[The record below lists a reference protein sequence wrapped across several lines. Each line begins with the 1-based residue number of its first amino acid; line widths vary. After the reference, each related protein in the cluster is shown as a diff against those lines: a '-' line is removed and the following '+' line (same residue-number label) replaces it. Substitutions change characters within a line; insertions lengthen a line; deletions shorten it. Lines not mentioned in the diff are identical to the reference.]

1 MVIELARTRKR
12 PEERRLE
19 LVEAAR
25 RVFREKGYSTA
36 NVTDIIKEVGISQG
50 TFYIYFDGK
59 EAVFDAVA
67 EAIVLEGY
75 EVIKGIVTQED
86 LPVLEKI
93 KQTMAYLMTLET
105 ADRWTDEL
113 AARRLRHLRDRV
125 GGIALDLYAPLV
137 TDIIKQGVDE
147 GLMHV
152 LHPEATAAFFL
163 AATWA
168 YLDVLKGNDILS
180 SEEWWE
186 AYLDFIVRLAGIE
199 EKIDLGI
206 GILEA
211 STSSDDD

>member
-1 MVIELARTRKR
+1 MARTRKK

-19 LVEAAR
+19 LIEAAR
-25 RVFREKGYSTA
+25 RLFREKGYSAT

-75 EVIKGIVTQED
+75 DVIKGIVTQED

-93 KQTMAYLMTLET
+93 KRIMSYLMTLET
-105 ADRWTDEL
+105 AERWTDEL
-113 AARRLRHLRDRV
+113 AARRLRHMRDRV
-125 GGIALDLYAPLV
+125 GVIGLDLYTPLV

-163 AATWA
+163 AGTWA
-168 YLDVLKGNDILS
+168 FLDVLKGNDVLS

-186 AYLDFIVRLAGIE
+186 SYLDFIVRLTGIE
-199 EKIDLGI
+199 EKIALGI
-206 GILEA
+206 GGLEA
-211 STSSDDD
+211 PPSSDGD

>member
-25 RVFREKGYSTA
+25 RVFREKGYSAA

-137 TDIIKQGVDE
+137 TDIIKQGADE

-186 AYLDFIVRLAGIE
+186 AYLDFTVRLAGIE

>member
-1 MVIELARTRKR
+1 M
-12 PEERRLE
+12 
-19 LVEAAR
+19 VEAAR
-25 RVFREKGYSTA
+25 RVFREKGYSAA

-75 EVIKGIVTQED
+75 DVINGIVTQED
-86 LPVLEKI
+86 LSALEKI
-93 KQTMAYLMTLET
+93 NQTMAYLMTLET
-105 ADRWTDEL
+105 TERWTDEP

-125 GGIALDLYAPLV
+125 GGNALDLYTPLV

-152 LHPEATAAFFL
+152 PYPAATAAFFL
-163 AATWA
+163 AVSWGF
-168 YLDVLKGNDILS
+168 LDVLKGTDVLT

-186 AYLDFIVRLAGIE
+186 AYLDFIIRLAGIE

-206 GILEA
+206 GSLEA
-211 STSSDDD
+211 PTSSGDN

>member
-1 MVIELARTRKR
+1 VFRLARTRKK

-25 RVFREKGYSTA
+25 RVFREKGYSAA

-67 EAIVLEGY
+67 EAIVMEGFDA
-75 EVIKGIVTQED
+75 IKSIVTRED
-86 LPVLEKI
+86 LSVLEKI
-93 KQTMAYLMTLET
+93 QQTMIYLLTLET
-105 ADRWTDEL
+105 AERWTDEL

-125 GGIALDLYAPLV
+125 GGIALDLYVPIVA
-137 TDIIKQGVDE
+137 DIIKQGVDE
-147 GLMHV
+147 GVMHV
-152 LHPEATAAFFL
+152 LHPEATASFFL

-168 YLDVLKGNDILS
+168 FLDVLKGNDVLT

-186 AYLDFIVRLAGIE
+186 AYLDFIVRLVGIE
-199 EKIDLGI
+199 GKVDIGI
-206 GILEA
+206 GGLMA
-211 STSSDDD
+211 LTSYDDD